1 MLIRR
6 WIEYLSNDINMQI
19 GGNRGERVSNTRDMK
34 LNYF

>member
-19 GGNRGERVSNTRDMK
+19 EGNRGERVSNTRDMK